1 MDEQEIEEAKQV
13 LVKVLA
19 AVESGELVASRRVAD
34 QIRGAVTALDTLTAT
49 AGEHL
54 R

>member
-13 LVKVLA
+13 LVKVLD
-19 AVESGELVASRRVAD
+19 AVEAGELVAPQRVAD
-34 QIRGAVTALDTLTAT
+34 QIRGAVTALDTLLFT

>member
-1 MDEQEIEEAKQV
+1 MDEQHIEEAKQV
-13 LVKVLA
+13 LGRVLA
-19 AVESGELVASRRVAD
+19 AVESGELVVSRRVAD
-34 QIRGAVTALDTLTAT
+34 QIRGAIIALGTLALT

>member
-1 MDEQEIEEAKQV
+1 MGEQQIEEAKRV
-13 LVKVLA
+13 LAKVLA

-34 QIRGAVTALDTLTAT
+34 QIRGAITALDTLTVT